1 MNSVFEVFQATT
13 ERYPE
18 ASFLCVPARAERDYY
33 PEGAEF
39 SYHWMAEHALEAARC
54 YAEAGYGPGHRIA
67 LLLENRPAFFVH
79 YLALNSLGVSIVPV
93 NPDYRHDEIVY
104 QLEHADAVLVV
115 GISTR
120 LADLEKASRECPLQP
135 PVIDQS
141 TLPGQDPP
149 RALTA
154 RRSSATAPGRD
165 TECAILYT
173 SGTTGRP
180 KGCILSNDYFL
191 TGGEWYL
198 ALGGQLTME
207 PGHERVL
214 NPLPLYHMNALAVTA
229 TAMLCSGGCLISP
242 DRFHPKSWWQDV
254 IATQA
259 TVIHYLGVV
268 PPLLLNLPP
277 APEETQHSVKFGIGA
292 GIDPDHH
299 AAFEARF
306 GFPMVE
312 VWGMTET
319 GRIYADNHEPRT
331 IGSRAFGKAVTGL
344 EARVVDEHDQD
355 VAPGTAG
362 ELVVRHNADD
372 PRRGFFSAY
381 YKNENATR
389 EAWHGGWFHT
399 GDTVRQDEKGMLYFV
414 DRNKNIIRR
423 SGENISAAE
432 VEATLQ
438 IHETVAQA
446 AVIGVPDE
454 LREEEVFACIVVMPG
469 EGIVTDSAR
478 ILFDWC
484 MTRLAYFKA
493 PGYILFCDTLPTTGT
508 QKVQK
513 TQIFSPDT
521 DPRTLPGVIDF
532 RAYKRRD

>member
-120 LADLEKASRECPLQP
+120 LADLEKASRESPLQP

-165 TECAILYT
+165 TECAMLYT

-180 KGCILSNDYFL
+180 KGCILTNDYFL

-214 NPLPLYHMNALAVTA
+214 NPLPLYHMNCQGVSA
-229 TAMLCSGGCLISP
+229 TGMLLTGGCQILP
-242 DRFHPKSWWQDV
+242 DRFHPRSWWRQV
-254 IATQA
+254 CETEATL
-259 TVIHYLGVV
+259 VHYLGVV
-268 PPLLLNLPP
+268 PPMLLNQPP
-277 APEETQHSVKFGIGA
+277 NDLERAHSVRVGFGA
-292 GIDPDHH
+292 GVEPGLHVL
-299 AAFEARF
+299 FEERF
-306 GFPMVE
+306 GFPLVE
-312 VWGMTET
+312 VWGMTEMV
-319 GRIYADNHEPRT
+319 RVLADNHEPRQR
-331 IGSRAFGKAVTGL
+331 GSHAMGRPQVGL
-344 EARVVDEHDQD
+344 EVRVVDDNDQEVPPD
-355 VAPGTAG
+355 TVG
-362 ELVVRHNADD
+362 EMTLRYSEETPRFGAFSGYLKDD
-372 PRRGFFSAY
+372 P
-381 YKNENATR
+381 ATE
-389 EAWHGGWFHT
+389 EAWRGGWLHT
-399 GDTVRQDEKGMLYFV
+399 GDSVRQAADGMLYFV
-414 DRNKNIIRR
+414 DRKKNIIRR
-423 SGENISAAE
+423 SGENIAAAE

-438 IHETVAQA
+438 AHDGVAQV
-446 AVIGVPDE
+446 AVLATPDE
-454 LREEEVFACIVVMPG
+454 TREEEVFACVVAVN
-469 EGIVTDSAR
+469 ESDRTETFAR
-478 ILFDWC
+478 ELFDLC
-484 MTRLAYFKA
+484 FERLAYFKA
-493 PGYILFCDTLPTTGT
+493 PGWLTFVDDLPKTGS
-508 QKVQK
+508 QKIQK
-513 TQIFSPDT
+513 HRIFGADG
-521 DPRTLPGVIDF
+521 DPRDAAGVFDF
-532 RAYKRRD
+532 RKLKRRR